1 MIATAV
7 TGDVRE
13 RSAVRWGS
21 DGGAG
26 RWSHP
31 WDRSR
36 DIATRGACWS
46 GFQGRSCQAAP
57 QLVVLP
63 QGRGPASAVGLRLAS
78 SSPRLVG
85 LGRDGCWPAHR
96 RAAVCGPLLR
106 IGLTPVHALQPIP
119 PTLRLAHHKIPHFT
133 LMETAHL

>member
-1 MIATAV
+1 MVVVTVPNTWFYAGRRSAVVSGKAVLMIATAV

-85 LGRDGCWPAHR
+85 LGGGTATGRHT
-96 RAAVCGPLLR
+96 AAQQCVVLFCGS
-106 IGLTPVHALQPIP
+106 A
-119 PTLRLAHHKIPHFT
+119 
-133 LMETAHL
+133 